1 MKLYFSPG
9 ACSLAP
15 HIVLEELGQNHTLE
29 KVDLAVH
36 KTEKGADYYEV
47 NAKGY
52 VPALDIGEVDV
63 LTEVP
68 IVIQYI
74 VDKAGNTELL
84 PKAGTM
90 ERYRAMEMLN
100 FITAEM
106 HKGLGGLFYKPVPE
120 ARKAIVEKFSKRLDW
135 LETKLGKAKYIL
147 GNTFSAADAYAFTV
161 LSWAPMLSF
170 DLKPWKN
177 VSDYVA
183 RIAARPS
190 VQAAMKAEGLKVAI
204 AA

>member
-1 MKLYFSPG
+1 MKLYYSPG

-15 HIVLEELGQNHTLE
+15 HIVLEELGQKHTLE
-29 KVDLAVH
+29 KVDLGAH
-36 KTEKGADYYEV
+36 KTEKGTDYYEV
-47 NAKGY
+47 NPKGY
-52 VPALDIGEVDV
+52 VPALDIDEAHV

-68 IVIQYI
+68 VVIQYI
-74 VDKAGNTELL
+74 VDKAGDTQLL
-84 PKAGTM
+84 PKTGTM

-106 HKGLGGLFYKPVPE
+106 HKGLGALFYKPVPE
-120 ARKAIVEKFSKRLDW
+120 ARKAIVERFSKRLDW
-135 LETKLGKAKYIL
+135 LEKKLDGSKYIL
-147 GNTFSAADAYAFTV
+147 GNAFSAADAYAFTV
-161 LSWAPMLSF
+161 LSWAPMLNV

-190 VQAAMKAEGLKVAI
+190 VQAAMKAEGLQAK